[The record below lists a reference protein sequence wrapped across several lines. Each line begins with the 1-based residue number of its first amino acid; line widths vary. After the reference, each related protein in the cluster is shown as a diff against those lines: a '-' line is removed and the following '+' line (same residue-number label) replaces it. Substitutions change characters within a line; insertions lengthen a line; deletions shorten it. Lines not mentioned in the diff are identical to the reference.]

1 MLEAFRNIENDNT
14 YLMLVGREETDKN
27 IDNNIFNWSKNNNKV
42 IYSGQTNIVEQYLSA
57 MDVYIL
63 PSYREG
69 FGTGVIEAE
78 AMGLPVIVSNIPG
91 PTDAMI
97 DGETGIIVKK
107 ADVDTLIVAMK
118 KVFSD
123 REFCDRCGKNGIEF
137 VKNNFEQ
144 KKLFSYIL
152 EDRKKL
158 LGLSNGS

>member
-1 MLEAFRNIENDNT
+1 MG
-14 YLMLVGREETDKN
+14 YTD
-27 IDNNIFNWSKNNNKV
+27 V
-42 IYSGQTNIVEQYLSA
+42 VEQYLSA
-57 MDVYIL
+57 MDCYIL

-69 FGTGVIEAE
+69 FGMGVVEAE
-78 AMGLPVIVSNIPG
+78 AMGLPVIVSDIPG

-107 ADVDTLIVAMK
+107 ADVETLTMAMK
-118 KVFSD
+118 KVLND
-123 REFCDRCGKNGIEF
+123 REFCVKCEKNGIEF
-137 VKNNFEQ
+137 AKNNFEQ